1 MNELVNAY
9 ATEIFAAIAAP
20 VVVYLAA
27 LARSYVKAAVAR
39 MDSFMDEEAR
49 ARLEAAFDNAIAAAE
64 KAGAAVQL
72 KDVID
77 YAQRFNPGD
86 LARFGLQGNKLAE
99 RAKAAIAARRAK

>member
-1 MNELVNAY
+1 MNALLASY
-9 ATEIFAAIAAP
+9 GAEIFAAIATP

-27 LARSYVKAAVAR
+27 LARSYVKASVAR

-64 KAGAAVQL
+64 KAGSAVQL

-77 YAQRFNPGD
+77 YAQRMNPGD
-86 LARFGLQGNKLAE
+86 LARFDLSGNKLIE
-99 RAKAAIAARRAK
+99 RAKAAVARRAK